1 MRAENKA
8 IAKAVE
14 TLLIFSLQLHSNMVS
29 LFKHFGRLV
38 FQTAQVLAA
47 KRYHQF

>member
-1 MRAENKA
+1 MRAEA
-8 IAKAVE
+8 QAFAKAVE

-38 FQTAQVLAA
+38 FQTAQVLVA
-47 KRYHQF
+47 KRYA

>member
-1 MRAENKA
+1 
-8 IAKAVE
+8 
-14 TLLIFSLQLHSNMVS
+14 MVS

-47 KRYHQF
+47 KRYNQ